1 MREHETPVGG
11 ERDVELQRMD
21 AHLHGVAQSRE
32 GVLGPEPSR
41 SPMTVNFDMHIG
53 DPTVLATR

>member
-11 ERDVELQRMD
+11 EGDVELQRMD
-21 AHLHGVAQSRE
+21 AHLHGVAQPGK

-41 SPMTVNFDMHIG
+41 TPMTVNFDMHIG
-53 DPTVLATR
+53 DLTAMARW